1 VTLLPD
7 RTLLDLP
14 GRDEAREAA
23 QHELSRRQYRE
34 AQPPW
39 LERLLTWVLDKLDQ
53 LLSRASSSVPGGG
66 WGLLVIVLLVV
77 LLVAVVVVRLRPSA
91 LRTRPQLLFE
101 TGAELSAARHRELA
115 ERAAARGDY
124 AEAVRERLRAVV
136 RELESRGVVEPR
148 PGRTA
153 DEVAGEAG
161 RVVPALAQP
170 LSQGAQLFDEVWYG
184 GRPADSSTYAVLVAL
199 DERVGTARVVPA

>member
-1 VTLLPD
+1 MTLPL
-7 RTLLDLP
+7 LLDVP

-23 QHELSRRQYRE
+23 QRELSRRQYRD
-34 AQPPW
+34 AQPP
-39 LERLLTWVLDKLDQ
+39 LIERLINWGWDKINE
-53 LLSRASSSVPGGG
+53 LLNKASGSVPGGG
-66 WGLLVIVLLVV
+66 WGLIVIALLVG
-77 LLVAVVVVRLRPSA
+77 LLIAVVVVKLRPS
-91 LRTRPQLLFE
+91 TRRGQPPMLFE
-101 TGAELSAARHRELA
+101 GGAELTAAGHRALA

-136 RELESRGVVEPR
+136 RELEARGVVEPR

-161 RVVPALAQP
+161 RVVPELAAP
-170 LSQGAQLFDEVWYG
+170 LGEGARLFDEVWYG

-199 DERVGTARVVPA
+199 DERVGSARLVAT